1 MNPQIAPTMG
11 KLDKIKYTHEDMIDF
26 IIANPGIGLAGIAA
40 RYGYTIGWI
49 SNIMASDA
57 WKARMAERRGE
68 LVDPVLTA
76 TITERMNGMV
86 NLSMVRLMEKLEQ
99 PQCSD
104 NVALKAFELGAKGLG
119 IGGNAAPQPVQL
131 GEDHLAKLAQRL
143 VALNPNTR
151 SLHHGQTIDVE
162 VLPASNPQGNGGN
175 QAPLGLAG

>member
-1 MNPQIAPTMG
+1 MG
-11 KLDKIKYTHEDMIDF
+11 RLDRIKYTHEDMIDF

-86 NLSMVRLMEKLEQ
+86 NLSMVRLMEKLEA

-104 NVALKAFELGAKGLG
+104 AVALKAFELGAKGLG

-131 GEDHLAKLAQRL
+131 GEDHLARLAQRL
-143 VALNPNTR
+143 VALNPNA
-151 SLHHGQTIDVE
+151 SQGVSYHGKTIDVE
-162 VLPASNPQGNGGN
+162 VLPVSNPQGDGGN